1 MIVRRERPAD
11 HAAIRELHRA
21 AFARD
26 PATGAHRA
34 PGDVVEPR
42 LLDELRADAGFLPR
56 LSLVAEVDGVVVG
69 HVIATRARVGATG
82 WPALGV
88 GPVGV
93 LPAAQRQGIG
103 TVLVHAL
110 LAVAEASDESLVA
123 LVGDPDYYRRFG
135 FRAASELGI
144 AAPEPAWG
152 GYFQARWLAEPRPG
166 GAFTFAEPF
175 SRLDEAPRAPS
186 GSDEALGGGAG
197 ISAGGPGA
205 G

>member
-1 MIVRRERPAD
+1 MILRRERPAD
-11 HAAIRELHRA
+11 HAAVRELHRA

-26 PATGAHRA
+26 PATGAYRA

-42 LLDELRADAGFLPR
+42 LLDQLRADTGFLPH

-69 HVIATRARVGATG
+69 HVIATRARVEPTG

-93 LPAAQRQGIG
+93 LPAEQRQGIG

-123 LVGDPDYYRRFG
+123 LVGNPDYYRRFG
-135 FRAASELGI
+135 FRPASELGI

-152 GYFQARWLAEPRPG
+152 RYFQARWLAEPRPG
-166 GAFTFAEPF
+166 GTFTFAEPF
-175 SRLDEAPRAPS
+175 SRPAEAPRAPS
-186 GSDEALGGGAG
+186 GADGALGGAAG
-197 ISAGGPGA
+197 VSGGGPAA